1 MKSLK
6 ILIVLPSL
14 AGGGAEKVILSLIE
28 NLDTAQ
34 CRPILVIQNKIG
46 PLKTKLNKNNIIDLK
61 CKNFRYAIPRLITTI
76 MKIKPDIIISTFP
89 HITLPLVIFKKYFY
103 RNAKIIAREPNM
115 IDASLRN
122 SAYPRLLKFLYKQF
136 MPKVNKIIITSRAMK
151 NDLIKKGINK
161 NKLFLI
167 HNPVDNINIRD
178 VKVVNRFA
186 GKGLRL
192 VMVGRLTYQKGV
204 DRVLPM
210 LKNINNC
217 HLTILGDGYEK
228 EKLEKI
234 ILKLGIEKKVKF
246 IGFSDI
252 ANSYIAGADY
262 LLLPSRWEGLPNV
275 VLESLVLGTPVISF
289 KQIVGLNDFLPIVS
303 ENNLRLCRNEYEM
316 EELLKSLKNRKDFV
330 LPIVRENLLKKIN
343 NPKSYAQN
351 IEKMIRGLIIA
362 G

>member
-34 CRPILVIQNKIG
+34 CKPILVIQNKIG

-89 HITLPLVIFKKYFY
+89 HITLPLVILKKYFY
-103 RNAKIIAREPNM
+103 RDAKIIAREPNM
-115 IDASLRN
+115 IDASLSN

-136 MPKVNKIIITSRAMK
+136 MPKVNKIIVTSRAMK

-167 HNPVDNINIRD
+167 HNPVDNNIRN
-178 VKVVNRFA
+178 VKVINRFI
-186 GKGLRL
+186 GNGLRL
-192 VMVGRLTYQKGV
+192 VMVGRLTYQKGI

-228 EKLEKI
+228 EKLEKT

-246 IGFSDI
+246 IGFSAI

-275 VLESLVLGTPVISF
+275 VLESLFLGTPVISF
-289 KQIVGLNDFLPIVS
+289 KQIVALNDFMPIVAD
-303 ENNLRLCRNEYEM
+303 NNLRLCRNEYEM

-330 LPIVRENLLKKIN
+330 LPIVRENLLKKID

-351 IEKMIRGLIIA
+351 VEKMIKELIIA

>member
-34 CRPILVIQNKIG
+34 CKPILVIQNKIG

-89 HITLPLVIFKKYFY
+89 HITLPLVILKKYFY
-103 RNAKIIAREPNM
+103 RDAKIIAREPNM
-115 IDASLRN
+115 IDASLSN

-136 MPKVNKIIITSRAMK
+136 MPKVNKIIVTSRAMK

-167 HNPVDNINIRD
+167 HNPVDNNIRN
-178 VKVVNRFA
+178 VKVINRFI
-186 GKGLRL
+186 GNGLRL
-192 VMVGRLTYQKGV
+192 VMVGRLTYQKGI

-228 EKLEKI
+228 EKLEKT

-246 IGFSDI
+246 IGFSAI

-275 VLESLVLGTPVISF
+275 VLESLFLGTPVISF
-289 KQIVGLNDFLPIVS
+289 KQIVALNDFMPIVAD
-303 ENNLRLCRNEYEM
+303 NNLRLCRNEYEM

-330 LPIVRENLLKKIN
+330 LPIVRENLLKKID

-351 IEKMIRGLIIA
+351 IEKMIKELIIA